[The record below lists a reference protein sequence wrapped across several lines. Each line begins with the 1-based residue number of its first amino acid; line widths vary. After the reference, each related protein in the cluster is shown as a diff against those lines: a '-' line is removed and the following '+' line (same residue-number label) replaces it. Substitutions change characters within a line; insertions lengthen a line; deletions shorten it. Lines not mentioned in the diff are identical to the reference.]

1 MKIHKD
7 LDRIAAL
14 LSCYD
19 FRLEAQRIADHLGV
33 SDQHVRSIVRK
44 IRNIDKEEMA
54 RHRKKTMAIIDYRA
68 LGLRS
73 ITIITK
79 GISEVSEFLEI
90 IKRKTSMSTWFG
102 LKLPMIH
109 YLISI
114 SKLFGGRLMFTYR
127 IPKEFISELLS
138 HFEREYGDKILLI
151 DSGYALPV
159 YNCAEHVARSLEDI
173 KLTYDSHADMYESVL
188 DATAIGS
195 RMKFIDIIVIA
206 MIEYY
211 PLLRNMDL
219 RAVDLLARARV
230 EELSEKLPREASFR
244 LRFMKNHY
252 DRLSKLRYVGRTW
265 IGSLLYAG
273 EKQGAEVAMVVA
285 SRECA
290 EQLYV
295 FASATLASAQV
306 FVGKEYAITAFLV
319 NSETKPLLGKFLEK
333 YCGGKTIS
341 ESTIVGAHVVPMP
354 VEMFDPWRNR
364 WDTRPHDVAEALKKF
379 RLVE

>member
-7 LDRIAAL
+7 LDKIAAL

-19 FRLEAQRIADHLGV
+19 FRIEAPRIADHLGV

-54 RHRKKTMAIIDYRA
+54 RHRKRTMAIIDYRA

-73 ITIITK
+73 VTIITR
-79 GISEVSEFLEI
+79 GIENVNKFLNSVRG
-90 IKRKTSMSTWFG
+90 KRTMSMWFG
-102 LKLPMIH
+102 LSLPMTR
-109 YLISI
+109 YLISV

-127 IPKEFISELLS
+127 IPKEFIPELVS
-138 HFEREYGDKILLI
+138 TFEKRYSDKILFI

-159 YNCAEHVARSLEDI
+159 YNCSESIARSLEDI

-211 PLLRNMDL
+211 PLLKNMDL

-230 EELSEKLPREASFR
+230 EELSEKLSREVSFR
-244 LRFMKNHY
+244 MRFMKNHY
-252 DRLSKLRYVGRTW
+252 DRLSRLRYVGRAW
-265 IGSLLYAG
+265 IGSLLYVG
-273 EKQGAEVAMVVA
+273 NGQSAEVAMVVA

-295 FASATLASAQV
+295 FASATLTIPQI
-306 FVGKEYAITAFLV
+306 FVGKEYAIAAFLV
-319 NSETKPLLGKFLEK
+319 NSRTKPLLGKFLEK
-333 YCGGKTIS
+333 YCSGRVLS
-341 ESTIVGAHVVPMP
+341 ESTITYSRAVPMP

-364 WDTRPHDVAEALKKF
+364 WDTRPHDVAEALKKL

>member
-7 LDRIAAL
+7 LDKIAAL

-44 IRNIDKEEMA
+44 IRNIDKEELA
-54 RHRKKTMAIIDYRA
+54 RHRRKSIAIIDYRA
-68 LGLRS
+68 LDLQSVTIVTKS
-73 ITIITK
+73 IRDIIDFFDK
-79 GISEVSEFLEI
+79 VEN
-90 IKRKTSMSTWFG
+90 KRTMNIWFR
-102 LKLPMIH
+102 LDLPYNR

-114 SKLFGGRLMFTYR
+114 NKLFGGRLMFTYR
-127 IPKEFISELLS
+127 LPKDLVSDLVHEFEKK
-138 HFEREYGDKILLI
+138 FKDKIFII
-151 DSGYALPV
+151 DNGSALPV
-159 YNCAEHVARSLEDI
+159 YNCTQAVARDLESI
-173 KLTYDSHADMYESVL
+173 RFTYDAHSDMYNSVL
-188 DATAIGS
+188 DVVPIGS
-195 RMKFIDIIVIA
+195 RMKLIDVIIVA

-211 PLLRNMDL
+211 PLLKNIDL
-219 RAVDLLARARV
+219 RAVNLLARARV
-230 EELSEKLPREASFR
+230 EELNEKFSSDISFR
-244 LRFMKNHY
+244 FRFMKNHY

-265 IGSLLYAG
+265 IGSFLHG
-273 EKQGAEVAMVVA
+273 TQGDIEAIMVIT

-295 FASATLASAQV
+295 FAAATLTGTQV
-306 FVGKEYAITAFLV
+306 FAGNEYAVTALLV
-319 NSETKPLLGKFLEK
+319 NSEIKPLLGKFLEK
-333 YCGGKTIS
+333 YCSGKVLS
-341 ESTIVGAHVVPMP
+341 ESTIVYSRAVPMP